1 MVIARA
7 PLHVSNSASLVA
19 HTTNPP
25 RLAPAYARLAL
36 LARLALI
43 VLFDVGAAAAGALGV
58 DLGGPGCQWPR
69 GSEKKQKQKTG
80 ARMGARV
87 PKDRQA

>member
-58 DLGGPGCQWPR
+58 DLVGHELVVGEGPPAAELITI
-69 GSEKKQKQKTG
+69 S
-80 ARMGARV
+80 
-87 PKDRQA
+87 